1 MAGKF
6 NKFLA
11 FTAAAGA
18 IAAGVYYYLQNKN
31 ANQYDDFDD
40 DVDFDDFSE
49 DLEEETDAETQRSYV
64 DLNLEKAAEH
74 LSAHADAT
82 EVQEEITEQEIQ
94 ESDSDASVFDSDAPV
109 SEPEVSVSEPEV
121 SVSEPAALQETEEE
135 DSFYAAVEEA
145 FDTAKNTLSFETQSS
160 AEALKTTIEE
170 FFDDEDDMDSI

>member
-49 DLEEETDAETQRSYV
+49 DLEEEDPEAETQRSYV

-74 LSAHADAT
+74 LSEHAKAA
-82 EVQEEITEQEIQ
+82 EVQEETAAPKETAAPEEITEQEIK
-94 ESDSDASVFDSDAPV
+94 ESEASVA
-109 SEPEVSVSEPEV
+109 EPEASVADS
-121 SVSEPAALQETEEE
+121 AAPQDAEEE

-145 FDTAKNTLSFETQSS
+145 FDTVKNTLSFETES
-160 AEALKTTIEE
+160 AAESLKTTIEE

>member
-40 DVDFDDFSE
+40 FSD
-49 DLEEETDAETQRSYV
+49 DLEEDASESDTHRSYV
-64 DLNLEKAAEH
+64 DLNLEKSSEI
-74 LSAHADAT
+74 HADAETAAEEAGSDT
-82 EVQEEITEQEIQ
+82 EEVAASQETAVEDVFLEDEEEISDPQAASESQTETAGFQTEI
-94 ESDSDASVFDSDAPV
+94 
-109 SEPEVSVSEPEV
+109 SE
-121 SVSEPAALQETEEE
+121 
-135 DSFYAAVEEA
+135 
-145 FDTAKNTLSFETQSS
+145 

-170 FFDDEDDMDSI
+170 FFDDEDDLDSV